1 MKHNEL
7 KDLDFNW
14 LEPNAV
20 GPDFIPR
27 LLKIQDETPVFWSEA
42 QKGWVLTR
50 YADVEA
56 GLRDLRLSNKRTEP
70 YIEAVLG
77 ESPFE
82 RYPLL
87 MENIGRWLFNI
98 DAPEHPRV
106 RRLLIKPF
114 SKASIERHRE
124 KVQAIF
130 DDLIANVSDLESF
143 DLQKDFAL
151 KYTASVLIEVLDLK
165 SEIDIDRVLKWGD
178 IFATAVVTA
187 QPDLLAQAER
197 STTEMTELLAAEIAN
212 RRRRPGDDL
221 LSDLVNSSDEGKKLT
236 DAEIVSLF
244 QLMLI
249 GGFETT
255 ANTLVLAISAL
266 QDKPAERE
274 FIANNL
280 NLLPKVV
287 DELNRYTAMLGT
299 MFRVSKEDFVL
310 HGQQIKAGELV
321 FLMIGA
327 ANWDHRAFDEPDKLN
342 FGRRGPQPLTFAP
355 GFHMCIG
362 HYLARLQLEV
372 AYKSLF
378 SGSKR
383 IQILNN
389 NYEYMTN
396 FTARTPINVR
406 SRVLEQKKNK

>member
-1 MKHNEL
+1 MNQSNL
-7 KDLDFNW
+7 SDLDFNW
-14 LEPNAV
+14 LAPNAV

-27 LLKIQDETPVFWSEA
+27 LLKIQEETPVFWSDA

-56 GLRDLRLSNKRTEP
+56 GLRDQRLSNKRTEP

-77 ESPFE
+77 VSPYE
-82 RYPLL
+82 CYPLL

-98 DAPEHPRV
+98 DAPEHPRI

-114 SKASIERHRE
+114 SKASIERHRD

-130 DDLIANVSDLESF
+130 DDLLATVSDLESF

-151 KYTASVLIEVLDLK
+151 KYTASVLIHVLDLK
-165 SEIDIDRVLKWGD
+165 SALDVDRVLKWGD

-187 QPDLLAQAER
+187 QPDHLALAER
-197 STTEMTELLAAEIAN
+197 STTEMTDLLAAEIAN
-212 RRRRPGDDL
+212 RRRSPGDDL
-221 LSDLVNSSDEGKKLT
+221 LSDLVNSTDDGKKLT

-266 QDKPAERE
+266 QDKPAERA
-274 FIANNL
+274 FIADNPQ
-280 NLLPKVV
+280 LLPKVV

-299 MFRVSKEDFVL
+299 MFRIAKEDFVL
-310 HGQQIKAGELV
+310 HGQQIKAGQLV

-327 ANWDHRAFDEPDKLN
+327 ANWDHRAFDEPDTLN
-342 FGRRGPQPLTFAP
+342 FARRGPQPLTFAP

-372 AYKSLF
+372 AYKTLL
-378 SGSKR
+378 SGSKS
-383 IQILNN
+383 IEILNK
-389 NYEYMTN
+389 NYDYMTN
-396 FTARTPINVR
+396 FTARTPINVQ
-406 SRVLEQKKNK
+406 SRIVNK